1 MHIAFVSLGAFGH
14 INPTL
19 ALVTELVKKGVRVTY
34 FTTEAFRTII
44 EPTGAKFVA
53 VPSWM
58 AENDKHNEDGEKKE
72 DDGGVAAA
80 VPFLFLNE
88 AGAYIDTVL
97 DTLKNDKPDA
107 VVHDFAGIAGT
118 IAADNLRV
126 ANVMLYTSYPSNDS
140 YSVAAGFEN
149 CPPDHPLRKA
159 AAQLAQTYAEK
170 YGCRLLTVKEIF
182 DGHGD
187 FNLVMMQK
195 KLVPNYE
202 TFDDSF
208 VFTGVQIGK
217 RTAFGSWKAPDNGKP
232 LLYSSLGTAFNNWPE
247 YYPILFDAVRDLDIN
262 VFAALGSIDP
272 ASLKDIPANVE
283 VGQMVPQLD
292 ILSQASVFITH
303 AGMGGTGEAIYYG
316 VPMIAIP
323 QMEEQAITA
332 RQIEKLGLGC
342 AFPDKNAITSEGL
355 KAAIFKLLIEP
366 SYKETAH
373 AFSEDM
379 RSLGGAKASAEA
391 LLAYLKQQEGD
402 VIEGN
407 WFTMQCA
414 RPCHDTLYSSLEVA
428 EKLSAAEQGGHVPTE
443 LVPRCPKCGG
453 PMDIHMGAGQRM
465 IPDTAAQARFQ
476 TFLKTYHGKKLVVLE
491 LGIGWRNQLIKAPM
505 MRLVASEPNATYV
518 TINLG
523 EIYIADNIKEKSFGL
538 DGRLDELLP
547 ALREACEA

>member
-19 ALVTELVKKGVRVTY
+19 ALVTELVKQGVRVTY
-34 FTTEAFRTII
+34 FTTEAFRNII

-58 AENDKHNEDGEKKE
+58 AENDKHNDGEKKE

-88 AGAYIDTVL
+88 AGAYIDTIL
-97 DTLKNDKPDA
+97 DTLHDDKPDA
-107 VVHDFAGIAGT
+107 IVHDFAGIAGT
-118 IAADNLRV
+118 IAADNLNV
-126 ANVMLYTSYPSNDS
+126 PNVMLYTSYPSNDS
-140 YSVAAGFEN
+140 YSVAAGFES
-149 CPPDHPLRKA
+149 CPADHPLRKA
-159 AAQLAQTYAEK
+159 AAGIAAGYAEK
-170 YGCRLLTVKEIF
+170 YGCRVMTVKEIF

-195 KLVPNYE
+195 NLGPNSDS
-202 TFDDSF
+202 FDDSF
-208 VFTGVQIGK
+208 VCTGVQIGK
-217 RTAFGSWKAPDNGKP
+217 RTAVGSWKAPDNGKP

-332 RQIEKLGLGC
+332 RQIEKLGLGV
-342 AFPDKNAITSEGL
+342 AFLDESAITSEAL
-355 KAAIFKLLIEP
+355 KTAIQKLVTEP
-366 SYKETAH
+366 SYTA
-373 AFSEDM
+373 AAEQFSADM
-379 RSLGGAKASAEA
+379 KTLGGAKASAEA
-391 LLAYLKQQEGD
+391 LLH
-402 VIEGN
+402 
-407 WFTMQCA
+407 F
-414 RPCHDTLYSSLEVA
+414 
-428 EKLSAAEQGGHVPTE
+428 LSKP
-443 LVPRCPKCGG
+443 
-453 PMDIHMGAGQRM
+453 
-465 IPDTAAQARFQ
+465 
-476 TFLKTYHGKKLVVLE
+476 
-491 LGIGWRNQLIKAPM
+491 
-505 MRLVASEPNATYV
+505 
-518 TINLG
+518 
-523 EIYIADNIKEKSFGL
+523 
-538 DGRLDELLP
+538 
-547 ALREACEA
+547 

>member
-118 IAADNLRV
+118 IAADNLKV
-126 ANVMLYTSYPSNDS
+126 DNVMLYTSYPSNDS

-232 LLYSSLGTAFNNWPE
+232 LLYSSLGTAFNNWPD

-283 VGQMVPQLD
+283 FGQMVPQLD

-303 AGMGGTGEAIYYG
+303 AGMGGTALNASAQR
-316 VPMIAIP
+316 PMIGRSHDDGARRPVRI
-323 QMEEQAITA
+323 EHEQRETSVALGFRGSR
-332 RQIEKLGLGC
+332 RQILRPRERVLGQ
-342 AFPDKNAITSEGL
+342 
-355 KAAIFKLLIEP
+355 
-366 SYKETAH
+366 
-373 AFSEDM
+373 
-379 RSLGGAKASAEA
+379 GAGPQQA
-391 LLAYLKQQEGD
+391 LLLAGGEQHRDVGPGRTGLQHRAQPLENGGD
-402 VIEGN
+402 
-407 WFTMQCA
+407 
-414 RPCHDTLYSSLEVA
+414 
-428 EKLSAAEQGGHVPTE
+428 
-443 LVPRCPKCGG
+443 
-453 PMDIHMGAGQRM
+453 AGL
-465 IPDTAAQARFQ
+465 I
-476 TFLKTYHGKKLVVLE
+476 
-491 LGIGWRNQLIKAPM
+491 IG
-505 MRLVASEPNATYV
+505 
-518 TINLG
+518 
-523 EIYIADNIKEKSFGL
+523 
-538 DGRLDELLP
+538 
-547 ALREACEA
+547 

>member
-1 MHIAFVSLGAFGH
+1 MHIAFVSIGAFGH

-19 ALVTELVKKGVRVTY
+19 ALVTELVKQGVRVTY
-34 FTTEAFRTII
+34 FTTEAFRNII

-58 AENDKHNEDGEKKE
+58 AENDKHNDGEKKE

-88 AGAYIDTVL
+88 AGAYIDTIL
-97 DTLKNDKPDA
+97 DTLHDDKPDA
-107 VVHDFAGIAGT
+107 IVHDFAGIAGT
-118 IAADNLRV
+118 IAADNLNV
-126 ANVMLYTSYPSNDS
+126 PNVMLYTSYPSNDS
-140 YSVAAGFEN
+140 YSVAAGFES
-149 CPPDHPLRKA
+149 CPADHPLRKA
-159 AAQLAQTYAEK
+159 AAGIAAGYVEK
-170 YGCRLLTVKEIF
+170 YGCRVMTVKEIF

-202 TFDDSF
+202 SFDDSF

-332 RQIEKLGLGC
+332 RQIEKLGLGV
-342 AFPDKNAITSEGL
+342 AFLDKSAITSEAL
-355 KAAIFKLLIEP
+355 KTAIQKLLTEP
-366 SYKETAH
+366 SYKAAAEQ
-373 AFSEDM
+373 FSADM
-379 RSLGGAKASAEA
+379 KTLGGAKASAEA
-391 LLAYLKQQEGD
+391 LLH
-402 VIEGN
+402 
-407 WFTMQCA
+407 F
-414 RPCHDTLYSSLEVA
+414 
-428 EKLSAAEQGGHVPTE
+428 LSKP
-443 LVPRCPKCGG
+443 
-453 PMDIHMGAGQRM
+453 
-465 IPDTAAQARFQ
+465 
-476 TFLKTYHGKKLVVLE
+476 
-491 LGIGWRNQLIKAPM
+491 
-505 MRLVASEPNATYV
+505 
-518 TINLG
+518 
-523 EIYIADNIKEKSFGL
+523 
-538 DGRLDELLP
+538 
-547 ALREACEA
+547 

>member
-19 ALVTELVKKGVRVTY
+19 ALVTELVKQGVRVTY
-34 FTTEAFRTII
+34 FATEAFRNII

-58 AENDKHNEDGEKKE
+58 AENDKHNDGEKKE

-88 AGAYIDTVL
+88 AGAYIDTIL
-97 DTLKNDKPDA
+97 DTLHDDKPDA
-107 VVHDFAGIAGT
+107 IVHDFAGIAGT
-118 IAADNLRV
+118 IAADNLNV
-126 ANVMLYTSYPSNDS
+126 PNVMLYTSYPSNDS
-140 YSVAAGFEN
+140 YSVAAGFES
-149 CPPDHPLRKA
+149 CPADHPLREA
-159 AAQLAQTYAEK
+159 AAGIAAGYAEK
-170 YGCRLLTVKEIF
+170 YGCRVMTVKEIF

-202 TFDDSF
+202 SFDDSF

-332 RQIEKLGLGC
+332 RQIEKLGLGV
-342 AFPDKNAITSEGL
+342 AFLDKSAITSEAL
-355 KAAIFKLLIEP
+355 KTAIQKLLTEP
-366 SYKETAH
+366 SYKAAAEQ
-373 AFSEDM
+373 FSADM
-379 RSLGGAKASAEA
+379 KTLGGAKASAEA
-391 LLAYLKQQEGD
+391 LLH
-402 VIEGN
+402 
-407 WFTMQCA
+407 F
-414 RPCHDTLYSSLEVA
+414 
-428 EKLSAAEQGGHVPTE
+428 LSKP
-443 LVPRCPKCGG
+443 
-453 PMDIHMGAGQRM
+453 
-465 IPDTAAQARFQ
+465 
-476 TFLKTYHGKKLVVLE
+476 
-491 LGIGWRNQLIKAPM
+491 
-505 MRLVASEPNATYV
+505 
-518 TINLG
+518 
-523 EIYIADNIKEKSFGL
+523 
-538 DGRLDELLP
+538 
-547 ALREACEA
+547 

>member
-19 ALVTELVKKGVRVTY
+19 ALVTELVKQGVRVTY
-34 FTTEAFRTII
+34 FTTEAFRNII

-58 AENDKHNEDGEKKE
+58 AENDKHNDGEKKE

-88 AGAYIDTVL
+88 AGVYIDTIL
-97 DTLKNDKPDA
+97 DTLHDDKPDA
-107 VVHDFAGIAGT
+107 IVHDFAGIAGT
-118 IAADNLRV
+118 IAADNLNV
-126 ANVMLYTSYPSNDS
+126 PNVMLYTSYPSNDS
-140 YSVAAGFEN
+140 YSVAAGFES
-149 CPPDHPLRKA
+149 CPADHPLRKVA
-159 AAQLAQTYAEK
+159 AGIAAGYAEK
-170 YGCRLLTVKEIF
+170 YGCRVMTVKEIF

-202 TFDDSF
+202 SFDDSF

-332 RQIEKLGLGC
+332 RQIEKLGLGV
-342 AFPDKNAITSEGL
+342 AFLDKSAITSEAL
-355 KAAIFKLLIEP
+355 KTAIQKLLTEP
-366 SYKETAH
+366 SYKAAAEQ
-373 AFSEDM
+373 FSADM
-379 RSLGGAKASAEA
+379 KTLGGAKASAEA
-391 LLAYLKQQEGD
+391 LLH
-402 VIEGN
+402 
-407 WFTMQCA
+407 F
-414 RPCHDTLYSSLEVA
+414 
-428 EKLSAAEQGGHVPTE
+428 LSKP
-443 LVPRCPKCGG
+443 
-453 PMDIHMGAGQRM
+453 
-465 IPDTAAQARFQ
+465 
-476 TFLKTYHGKKLVVLE
+476 
-491 LGIGWRNQLIKAPM
+491 
-505 MRLVASEPNATYV
+505 
-518 TINLG
+518 
-523 EIYIADNIKEKSFGL
+523 
-538 DGRLDELLP
+538 
-547 ALREACEA
+547 

>member
-19 ALVTELVKKGVRVTY
+19 ALVTELVKQGVRVTY
-34 FTTEAFRTII
+34 FTTETFRNII

-58 AENDKHNEDGEKKE
+58 AENDKHNDGEKKE

-88 AGAYIDTVL
+88 AGAYIDTIL
-97 DTLKNDKPDA
+97 DTLHDDKPDA
-107 VVHDFAGIAGT
+107 IVHDFAGIAGT
-118 IAADNLRV
+118 IAADNRNV
-126 ANVMLYTSYPSNDS
+126 PNVMLYTSYPSNDS
-140 YSVAAGFEN
+140 YSVAAGFES
-149 CPPDHPLRKA
+149 CPADHPLRKA
-159 AAQLAQTYAEK
+159 AAGIAAGYAEK
-170 YGCRLLTVKEIF
+170 YGCRVMTVKEIF

-202 TFDDSF
+202 SFDDSF

-332 RQIEKLGLGC
+332 RQIEKLGLGV
-342 AFPDKNAITSEGL
+342 AFLDKSAITSEAL
-355 KAAIFKLLIEP
+355 KTAIQKLLTEP
-366 SYKETAH
+366 SYKAAAEQ
-373 AFSEDM
+373 FSADM
-379 RSLGGAKASAEA
+379 KTLGGAKASAEA
-391 LLAYLKQQEGD
+391 LLH
-402 VIEGN
+402 
-407 WFTMQCA
+407 F
-414 RPCHDTLYSSLEVA
+414 
-428 EKLSAAEQGGHVPTE
+428 LSKP
-443 LVPRCPKCGG
+443 
-453 PMDIHMGAGQRM
+453 
-465 IPDTAAQARFQ
+465 
-476 TFLKTYHGKKLVVLE
+476 
-491 LGIGWRNQLIKAPM
+491 
-505 MRLVASEPNATYV
+505 
-518 TINLG
+518 
-523 EIYIADNIKEKSFGL
+523 
-538 DGRLDELLP
+538 
-547 ALREACEA
+547 

>member
-19 ALVTELVKKGVRVTY
+19 ALVTELVKQGVRVTY
-34 FTTEAFRTII
+34 FTTEAFRNII

-58 AENDKHNEDGEKKE
+58 AENDKHNDGEKKE

-88 AGAYIDTVL
+88 AGAYIDTIL
-97 DTLKNDKPDA
+97 DTLHDDKPDA
-107 VVHDFAGIAGT
+107 IVHDFAGIAGT
-118 IAADNLRV
+118 IAADNLNV
-126 ANVMLYTSYPSNDS
+126 PNVMLYTSYPSNDS
-140 YSVAAGFEN
+140 YSVAAGFES
-149 CPPDHPLRKA
+149 CPADHPLRKA
-159 AAQLAQTYAEK
+159 AAGIAAGYAEK
-170 YGCRLLTVKEIF
+170 YGCRVMTVKEIF

-202 TFDDSF
+202 SFDDSF

-332 RQIEKLGLGC
+332 RQIEKLGLGV
-342 AFPDKNAITSEGL
+342 AFLDKSAITSEAL
-355 KAAIFKLLIEP
+355 KTAIQKLLTEP
-366 SYKETAH
+366 SYKGAAEQ
-373 AFSEDM
+373 FSADM
-379 RSLGGAKASAEA
+379 KTLGGAKASAEA
-391 LLAYLKQQEGD
+391 LLH
-402 VIEGN
+402 
-407 WFTMQCA
+407 F
-414 RPCHDTLYSSLEVA
+414 
-428 EKLSAAEQGGHVPTE
+428 LSKP
-443 LVPRCPKCGG
+443 
-453 PMDIHMGAGQRM
+453 
-465 IPDTAAQARFQ
+465 
-476 TFLKTYHGKKLVVLE
+476 
-491 LGIGWRNQLIKAPM
+491 
-505 MRLVASEPNATYV
+505 
-518 TINLG
+518 
-523 EIYIADNIKEKSFGL
+523 
-538 DGRLDELLP
+538 
-547 ALREACEA
+547 

>member
-19 ALVTELVKKGVRVTY
+19 ALVTELVKQGVRVTY
-34 FTTEAFRTII
+34 FTTEAFRNII

-58 AENDKHNEDGEKKE
+58 AENDKHKDGEKKE

-88 AGAYIDTVL
+88 AGAYIDTIL
-97 DTLKNDKPDA
+97 DTLHDDKPDA
-107 VVHDFAGIAGT
+107 IVHDFAGIAGT
-118 IAADNLRV
+118 IAADNLNV
-126 ANVMLYTSYPSNDS
+126 PNVMLYTSYPSNDS
-140 YSVAAGFEN
+140 YSVAAGFES
-149 CPPDHPLRKA
+149 CPADHPLREA
-159 AAQLAQTYAEK
+159 AAGIAAGYAEK
-170 YGCRLLTVKEIF
+170 YGCRVMTVKEIF

-202 TFDDSF
+202 SFDDSF

-332 RQIEKLGLGC
+332 RQIEKLGLGV
-342 AFPDKNAITSEGL
+342 AFLDKSAITSEAL
-355 KAAIFKLLIEP
+355 KTAIQKLLTEP
-366 SYKETAH
+366 SYKAAAEQ
-373 AFSEDM
+373 FSADM
-379 RSLGGAKASAEA
+379 KTLGGAKASAEA
-391 LLAYLKQQEGD
+391 LLH
-402 VIEGN
+402 
-407 WFTMQCA
+407 F
-414 RPCHDTLYSSLEVA
+414 
-428 EKLSAAEQGGHVPTE
+428 LSKP
-443 LVPRCPKCGG
+443 
-453 PMDIHMGAGQRM
+453 
-465 IPDTAAQARFQ
+465 
-476 TFLKTYHGKKLVVLE
+476 
-491 LGIGWRNQLIKAPM
+491 
-505 MRLVASEPNATYV
+505 
-518 TINLG
+518 
-523 EIYIADNIKEKSFGL
+523 
-538 DGRLDELLP
+538 
-547 ALREACEA
+547 

>member
-19 ALVTELVKKGVRVTY
+19 ALVTELVKQGVRVTY
-34 FTTEAFRTII
+34 FTTEAFRNII

-58 AENDKHNEDGEKKE
+58 AENDKHNDGEKKE

-88 AGAYIDTVL
+88 AGAYIDTIL
-97 DTLKNDKPDA
+97 DTLHDDKPDA
-107 VVHDFAGIAGT
+107 IVHDFAGIAGT
-118 IAADNLRV
+118 IAADNLNV
-126 ANVMLYTSYPSNDS
+126 PNVMLYTSYPSNDS
-140 YSVAAGFEN
+140 YSVAAGFES
-149 CPPDHPLRKA
+149 CPADHPLRKA
-159 AAQLAQTYAEK
+159 AAGIAAGYAEK
-170 YGCRLLTVKEIF
+170 YGCRVMTVKEIF

-202 TFDDSF
+202 SFDDSF

-262 VFAALGSIDP
+262 VFAALGFIDP

-332 RQIEKLGLGC
+332 RQIEKLGLGV
-342 AFPDKNAITSEGL
+342 AFLDKSAITSEAL
-355 KAAIFKLLIEP
+355 KTAIQKLLTEP
-366 SYKETAH
+366 SYKAAAEQ
-373 AFSEDM
+373 FSADM
-379 RSLGGAKASAEA
+379 KTLGGAKASSEA
-391 LLAYLKQQEGD
+391 LLH
-402 VIEGN
+402 
-407 WFTMQCA
+407 F
-414 RPCHDTLYSSLEVA
+414 
-428 EKLSAAEQGGHVPTE
+428 LSKP
-443 LVPRCPKCGG
+443 
-453 PMDIHMGAGQRM
+453 
-465 IPDTAAQARFQ
+465 
-476 TFLKTYHGKKLVVLE
+476 
-491 LGIGWRNQLIKAPM
+491 
-505 MRLVASEPNATYV
+505 
-518 TINLG
+518 
-523 EIYIADNIKEKSFGL
+523 
-538 DGRLDELLP
+538 
-547 ALREACEA
+547 

>member
-19 ALVTELVKKGVRVTY
+19 ALVTELVKQGVRVTY
-34 FTTEAFRTII
+34 FTTEAFRNII

-58 AENDKHNEDGEKKE
+58 AENDKHNDGEKKE

-88 AGAYIDTVL
+88 AGAYIDTIL
-97 DTLKNDKPDA
+97 DTLHDDKPDA
-107 VVHDFAGIAGT
+107 IVHDFAGIAGT
-118 IAADNLRV
+118 IAADNLNV
-126 ANVMLYTSYPSNDS
+126 PNVMLYTSYPSNDS
-140 YSVAAGFEN
+140 YSVAAGFES
-149 CPPDHPLRKA
+149 CPADHPLREA
-159 AAQLAQTYAEK
+159 AAGIAAGYAEK
-170 YGCRLLTVKEIF
+170 YGCRVMTVKEIF

-202 TFDDSF
+202 SFDDSF

-247 YYPILFDAVRDLDIN
+247 YYPILFDAVRALDIN

-332 RQIEKLGLGC
+332 RQIEKLGLGV
-342 AFPDKNAITSEGL
+342 AFLDKSAITSEAL
-355 KAAIFKLLIEP
+355 KTAIQKLLTEP
-366 SYKETAH
+366 SYKAAAEQ
-373 AFSEDM
+373 FSADM
-379 RSLGGAKASAEA
+379 KTLGGAKASAEA
-391 LLAYLKQQEGD
+391 LLH
-402 VIEGN
+402 
-407 WFTMQCA
+407 F
-414 RPCHDTLYSSLEVA
+414 
-428 EKLSAAEQGGHVPTE
+428 LSKP
-443 LVPRCPKCGG
+443 
-453 PMDIHMGAGQRM
+453 
-465 IPDTAAQARFQ
+465 
-476 TFLKTYHGKKLVVLE
+476 
-491 LGIGWRNQLIKAPM
+491 
-505 MRLVASEPNATYV
+505 
-518 TINLG
+518 
-523 EIYIADNIKEKSFGL
+523 
-538 DGRLDELLP
+538 
-547 ALREACEA
+547 

>member
-19 ALVTELVKKGVRVTY
+19 ALVTELVKQGVRVTY
-34 FTTEAFRTII
+34 FTTEAFRNII

-58 AENDKHNEDGEKKE
+58 AENDKHNDGEKKE

-88 AGAYIDTVL
+88 AGAYIDTIL
-97 DTLKNDKPDA
+97 NTLHDDKPDA
-107 VVHDFAGIAGT
+107 IVHDFAGIAGT
-118 IAADNLRV
+118 IAADNLNV
-126 ANVMLYTSYPSNDS
+126 PNVMLYTSYPSNDS
-140 YSVAAGFEN
+140 YSVAAGFES
-149 CPPDHPLRKA
+149 CPADHPLREA
-159 AAQLAQTYAEK
+159 AAGIAAGYAEK
-170 YGCRLLTVKEIF
+170 YGCRVMTVKEIF

-202 TFDDSF
+202 SFDDSF

-332 RQIEKLGLGC
+332 RQIEKLGLGV
-342 AFPDKNAITSEGL
+342 AFLDKSAITSEAL
-355 KAAIFKLLIEP
+355 KTAIQKLLTEP
-366 SYKETAH
+366 SYKAAAEQ
-373 AFSEDM
+373 FSADM
-379 RSLGGAKASAEA
+379 KTLGGAKASAEA
-391 LLAYLKQQEGD
+391 LLH
-402 VIEGN
+402 
-407 WFTMQCA
+407 F
-414 RPCHDTLYSSLEVA
+414 
-428 EKLSAAEQGGHVPTE
+428 LSKP
-443 LVPRCPKCGG
+443 
-453 PMDIHMGAGQRM
+453 
-465 IPDTAAQARFQ
+465 
-476 TFLKTYHGKKLVVLE
+476 
-491 LGIGWRNQLIKAPM
+491 
-505 MRLVASEPNATYV
+505 
-518 TINLG
+518 
-523 EIYIADNIKEKSFGL
+523 
-538 DGRLDELLP
+538 
-547 ALREACEA
+547 